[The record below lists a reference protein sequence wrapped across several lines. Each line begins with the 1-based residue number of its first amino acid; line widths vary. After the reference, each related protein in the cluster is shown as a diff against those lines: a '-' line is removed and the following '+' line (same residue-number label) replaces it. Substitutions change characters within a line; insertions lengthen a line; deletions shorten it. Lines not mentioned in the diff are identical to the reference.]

1 MGKGTRFVRIE
12 AYRLLKITNS
22 VSAKE
27 EYEKNRDV

>member
-27 EYEKNRDV
+27 EKNRDV